1 MHVFDSS
8 KFRDIGDITAALLS
22 GAGGVVISERPSTR
36 PVPAVRPQ
44 VGSALT
50 DLIGNTPLIRLRSLE
65 PRAGIEIYG
74 KAEWANPG
82 GSVKDRAALAMIE
95 AGERSGE
102 LTQEKII
109 LDATSGNTGIAYAM
123 IGAARGYRVML
134 CLPSSASEERKKILR
149 AYGVELVFTDPG
161 DGSDGAIR
169 KVRELYAANPARYFY
184 PDQYSNPENW
194 KAHYRTTA
202 PELWRQTG
210 GRITHFVAG
219 LGTSGTFVGTTRR
232 LKEFNPHIQTI
243 SVQPDSPF
251 NGLEGLKHM
260 ATAIVPGIYD
270 ASLADVAAEIET
282 EAAYRMVRR
291 IAREEG
297 ILLGISG
304 GAALAVAERIA
315 RQQATGNGQQESV
328 IVAVLPDSGNR
339 YLSDRFW
346 DEE

>member
-1 MHVFDSS
+1 MQIYD
-8 KFRDIGDITAALLS
+8 RDIVGALLS
-22 GAGGVVISERPSTR
+22 GAGGVAIGERRTAEEPSAHSR
-36 PVPAVRPQ
+36 V
-44 VGSALT
+44 LT

-65 PRAGIEIYG
+65 PREGITIYG
-74 KAEWANPG
+74 KAEWYNPG

-95 AGERSGE
+95 AGERSGA
-102 LTQEKII
+102 LTGEKII

-134 CLPSSASEERKKILR
+134 CVPNSASEERKKILR
-149 AYGVELVFTDPG
+149 AYGAELVFTDPA

-169 KVRELYAANPARYFY
+169 KVRELHVADPDRYFY
-184 PDQYSNPENW
+184 PDQYNNPENW
-194 KAHYRTTA
+194 KAHFRTTG
-202 PELWRQTG
+202 PEIWRQTE

-219 LGTSGTFVGTTRR
+219 LGTSGTFMGTGKR
-232 LKEFNPHIQTI
+232 LKGYNPAIQLV

-270 ASLADVAAEIET
+270 DSLADEPIGIET
-282 EAAYRMVRR
+282 EAAYAMVKR

-315 RQQATGNGQQESV
+315 SREAAGTKDAV
-328 IVAVLPDSGNR
+328 VVAILPDSGTR

-346 DEE
+346 NENH